1 MTRITLTGATVRR
14 GRSRYLVA
22 IRARKASRATA
33 LHSYHLVL
41 QGVQPPLP
49 ALAASARARL
59 PDSAFA
65 YVDSRGRRRLP
76 IHDASHVRNALAR
89 FDQTAFEDDVTR
101 ERARRRLLRA
111 AKKYGIVPIGFFDGQ
126 LRKERLQTELKAR
139 ARDIASLPRGSVT
152 FLLTDIE
159 GSTGLTQRLGDGYA
173 TVLRDVR
180 ALIRRS
186 VREAGGH
193 EVDARADEFFA
204 AFRQPARALEAAVGI
219 QRSLGKR
226 EWPDAARVRVRIG
239 LHTGRTT
246 LTETGYVGVAVHTAA
261 RVCSA
266 GHGGQI
272 LLSSASRDALEGS
285 QADGLAFRTLGRYA
299 LAGLPDPEML
309 FQVHAADLRVKFPR
323 LRTTAVTARLTAS
336 RSR

>member
-1 MTRITLTGATVRR
+1 
-14 GRSRYLVA
+14 
-22 IRARKASRATA
+22 
-33 LHSYHLVL
+33 
-41 QGVQPPLP
+41 LP
-49 ALAASARARL
+49 ELAASARARL

-65 YVDSRGRRRLP
+65 YVDSQGQRRLP

-89 FDQTAFEDDVTR
+89 FEQVAFEDDGAR
-101 ERARRRLLRA
+101 ERSRQRLLRA

-126 LRKERLQTELKAR
+126 LRKERAQTEITAR
-139 ARDIASLPRGSVT
+139 ARDIASLPRGTVT

-159 GSTGLTQRLGDGYA
+159 GSTGLLRKLGDGYA

-186 VREAGGH
+186 VLDAGGH

-204 AFRQPARALEAAVGI
+204 AFRQVGRALDAAVGI
-219 QRSLGKR
+219 QRSLQKR
-226 EWPDAARVRVRIG
+226 EWPDSVEVCVRIG
-239 LHTGRTT
+239 IHTGRTT
-246 LTETGYVGVAVHTAA
+246 LTETGYVGIAVHTAA

-272 LLSSASRDALEGS
+272 LLSAAARELLTVDRPGGIS
-285 QADGLAFRTLGRYA
+285 FRSLGRYT
-299 LAGLPDPEML
+299 LAGLTEPEAL

-323 LRTTAVTARLTAS
+323 LRTAAVTGRAS
-336 RSR
+336 APRSR